1 MCVFP
6 YPNVTSLIRY
16 CGYCLQKTIRNTK
29 EILGLTR
36 QTHGTN
42 TNGEHRLVG
51 RGGQSILLQPAGEQG
66 RASGQGGSATGF
78 RRRGTGNRPR
88 AHPSRPDASGGR
100 SVNSLSATWG
110 SYGVSHTYTNRD
122 SVAGGERDLE
132 MAEFRVRHV
141 PARVRT
147 GFRESASA
155 NAAAEDC
162 FSFGVR
168 GSRPRIRA
176 GTRGDLCAACPPC

>member
-1 MCVFP
+1 MDIAC
-6 YPNVTSLIRY
+6 
-16 CGYCLQKTIRNTK
+16 
-29 EILGLTR
+29 
-36 QTHGTN
+36 
-42 TNGEHRLVG
+42 
-51 RGGQSILLQPAGEQG
+51 
-66 RASGQGGSATGF
+66 
-78 RRRGTGNRPR
+78 RRRSETQKKYWDSHDRHTGPIPTASIASWGGADSPFCYSPLGSRGELAGREGPPPASEGEGLGTDLAPT
-88 AHPSRPDASGGR
+88 PPDASGGR
-100 SVNSLSATWG
+100 SVNLLSATWG
-110 SYGVSHTYTNRD
+110 SYGFSHTYTDRD

-168 GSRPRIRA
+168 GSRLRMRA
-176 GTRGDLCAACPPC
+176 GTQGDLCAVCPPC